1 MTDWAPR
8 RRLDWGTV
16 SRYVVMGFFAFVF
29 IFPLAFMLSGSLKP
43 HDQLI
48 GDMSSAR
55 AFLPVG
61 DLSLDSYR
69 FVFEVVPVERMM
81 LNTVLI
87 SGVTVIFGLIV
98 NSMAGFAIARLEW
111 RGRGLVLSLVI
122 ALLILP
128 FETVAVPLLW
138 IAAALPMIGF
148 EEGALVLER
157 GWLNTYHVQAFPF
170 IANVLAIFLF
180 AQYFR
185 SLPVELDE
193 AARIDG
199 AGPFTIYRRIVMPLS
214 GPVVATVAILTF
226 LPIWNSY
233 LWPLMSVQ
241 TESVR
246 PIMIGVSYFAGYG
259 VSGPSLALLTMAV
272 LPVLLLF
279 LALQRQ
285 FVESIAASGV
295 KG

>member
-1 MTDWAPR
+1 MTPR
-8 RRLDWGTV
+8 RGRLDWGLV
-16 SRYVVMGFFAFVF
+16 SRYVVLAFFAFIFV
-29 IFPLAFMLSGSLKP
+29 FPLAFMFSGSLKP
-43 HDQLI
+43 PDQLVA
-48 GDMSSAR
+48 DMGSLR
-55 AFLPVG
+55 TFLPVG
-61 DLSLDSYR
+61 DLSLDNYR
-69 FVFEVVPVERMM
+69 FVQEVMPVDRLL

-87 SGVTVIFGLIV
+87 SGVTVGVGLIV

-111 RGRGLVLSLVI
+111 RGRGLFLSLVL

-128 FETVAVPLLW
+128 FETIAVPLLW
-138 IAAALPMIGF
+138 IAAELPMIGF
-148 EEGALVLER
+148 ENGALVLER
-157 GWLNTYHVQAFPF
+157 GWLNTLHVQAFPF

-199 AGPFTIYRRIVMPLS
+199 AGPFTIYRRVVLPLS
-214 GPVVATVAILTF
+214 GPVIATVAILTF

-259 VSGPSLALLTMAV
+259 LSGPSLALLSIAA

-279 LALQRQ
+279 LVLQRQ
-285 FVESIAASGV
+285 FVQSIAATGV
-295 KG
+295 RG

>member
-1 MTDWAPR
+1 MTPR
-8 RRLDWGTV
+8 RSRLDWGLA
-16 SRYVVMGFFAFVF
+16 SRYVVLAFFAFIF
-29 IFPLAFMLSGSLKP
+29 IFPLAFMFSGSLKP
-43 HDQLI
+43 PDQLVS
-48 GDMSSAR
+48 DMGSWR

-61 DLSLDSYR
+61 ELSLDNYR
-69 FVFEVVPVERMM
+69 FVQEVMPVDRMM

-87 SGVTVIFGLIV
+87 SGVTVAVGLIV
-98 NSMAGFAIARLEW
+98 NSMAGYAISRLEW
-111 RGRGLVLSLVI
+111 RGRGLFLSLVL

-128 FETVAVPLLW
+128 FETIAIPLLW
-138 IAAALPMIGF
+138 IAADLPMIGF
-148 EEGALVLER
+148 ENGALVLER
-157 GWLNTYHVQAFPF
+157 GWLNTLHVQAFPF
-170 IANVLAIFLF
+170 MANVLAIFLF

-199 AGPFTIYRRIVMPLS
+199 AGPFTIYRRVVMPLS
-214 GPVVATVAILTF
+214 GPVIATVAILTF

-259 VSGPSLALLTMAV
+259 LSGPSLALLTMAA

-279 LALQRQ
+279 LVLQRQ
-285 FVESIAASGV
+285 FVQSIAATGV
-295 KG
+295 RG

>member
-1 MTDWAPR
+1 MEPR
-8 RRLDWGTV
+8 HGRLDWGLA
-16 SRYVVMGFFAFVF
+16 SRYVVLAFFAFVF
-29 IFPLAFMLSGSLKP
+29 IFPLAFLFAGSLKP
-43 HDQLI
+43 HDQLVA
-48 GDMSSAR
+48 DMGSVR
-55 AFLPVG
+55 ALLPIG
-61 DLSLDSYR
+61 DLSLDNYR
-69 FVFEVVPVERMM
+69 FVFEVMPVQRMM
-81 LNTVLI
+81 LNSLLI
-87 SGVTVIFGLIV
+87 SGVTVGLGLVV
-98 NSMAGFAIARLEW
+98 NSMAGFAISRLEW

-138 IAAALPMIGF
+138 VAAELPMIGF
-148 EEGALVLER
+148 EDGVPVIER
-157 GWLNTYHVQAFPF
+157 GWLNTLHVQAFPF

-185 SLPVELDE
+185 SLPLELDE

-199 AGPFTIYRRIVMPLS
+199 AGPFAIYRRVVLPLS
-214 GPVVATVAILTF
+214 GPVVATVTILTF

-233 LWPLMSVQ
+233 LWPLISVQ
-241 TESVR
+241 TEQAR

-259 VSGPSLALLTMAV
+259 LSGPSLALLTMAA

-279 LALQRQ
+279 LLLQRQ
-285 FVESIAASGV
+285 FVESIAASGI